1 MFRDLKRFKN
11 KINAILKKG
20 ASFILLQDSRIG
32 KHIEILKNE
41 LKVCKFGNY
50 DIYCNSDR
58 GERGVVTLIRK
69 CLPYKIHNIFKSN
82 DQNVLI
88 IKLSI
93 NDSVFLLCNTY
104 APVQRLNKNFFTQ
117 IKQKIQSIGVKN
129 FILCGDLNSLTCS
142 LPIINNSCIS
152 NPEVINTSSIPN
164 PIHTNIL
171 CSWINDN
178 FSVDVFRIFN
188 PNLKIFSYIPFNK
201 NASNRS
207 RIDHSLCNPSF
218 ISSITQIHR
227 IPKSSFKLF

>member
-1 MFRDLKRFKN
+1 M
-11 KINAILKKG
+11 
-20 ASFILLQDSRIG
+20 
-32 KHIEILKNE
+32 KNE
-41 LKVCKFGNY
+41 LKLSKFGNY
-50 DIYCNSDR
+50 DIFCNSDR
-58 GERGVVTLIRK
+58 AERGVVTLIRK

-104 APVQRLNKNFFTQ
+104 APVQRLNNNFFTQ

-129 FILCGDLNSLTCS
+129 FILCGDLNCLTCS
-142 LPIINNSCIS
+142 LPINNNSFIS

-178 FSVDVFRIFN
+178 FIVDAFRTFN

-201 NASNRS
+201 NSSNRS
-207 RIDHSLCNPSF
+207 RIDHSICNPSF
-218 ISSITQIHR
+218 ISSITQIEYPNLLSNCFDHKPILIR
-227 IPKSSFKLF
+227 FKKK